1 MITQYPSKEDMN
13 NFKTELMPGEKSI
26 INKLVNFF
34 QNKKDRNAEI
44 YIQPN
49 INGLHPDI
57 IVLEKDCKVW
67 IVEVK
72 DYHLQHYNITK
83 KGWQL
88 KRDNNI
94 YQKFPFRQV
103 SNYKK
108 CFYELLCPELAIRLV
123 QNEKNYGLIKNV
135 VYFHNITKKEE
146 LKRKEQK
153 CLQGDKDLKY
163 TEYLFS
169 DSDDADFE
177 KCFSK
182 YLNGILPLQENE
194 YDTLT
199 RFLQPLDFQTRK
211 NISYSKQQQEIIDNE
226 NKRQKIYGAA
236 GAGKTL
242 VLAKRAVNFLEKSNW
257 NSHILILTYNISLIN
272 YIRDRIREILPI
284 TYKKNKDAITIL
296 NYHQFIKTAI
306 IDYVINKKDSKEE
319 LDFFNDVN
327 AFEKAGAQTKKY
339 DAVFIDE
346 AQDYKESWFQ
356 ILNKYFLKSDGEMF
370 VVADPKQN
378 IYDRAVDV
386 KDKMPTIPRSPGQW
400 NQSLTKGYR
409 FVSDNIV
416 ELLNS
421 FAKTFF
427 SAKYNVIPIELQ
439 KNSKNA
445 SQTELNLVDIKYKKV
460 SHNKLTETLL
470 NIYDGFRTRK
480 IHPNEIA
487 FVSNTQNYLFNFD
500 YNLRNKTKEETT
512 TSFLQKEYRSKIK
525 DKYRSGKEQY
535 CKNLSIKDAFAKY
548 INVLKSKGVDIREK
562 GLTNILSQLE
572 QDSYF
577 ENDIVKEFKKYR
589 ENRIVTK
596 DSSDFLKMLDKD
608 IIEKRVELADR
619 PFKFNFYPNSS
630 LVKISTIH
638 SFKGFEIPYLVLVI
652 SPIYKNGKVYTD
664 LPINTIFELLYT
676 GLSRGIKS
684 LTIVNAVE
692 VAEIDSFFQEN
703 KHLFNCFNNE
713 KVA

>member
-1 MITQYPSKEDMN
+1 MITQYPDKEEMN

-34 QNKKDRNAEI
+34 QNKKDRNVEI

-57 IVLEKDCKVW
+57 IVLEKNCKVW

-72 DYHLQHYNITK
+72 DYHLKHYNITK
-83 KGWQL
+83 NGWQL
-88 KRDNNI
+88 KRDNNV

-103 SNYKK
+103 SNYKR

-123 QNEKNYGLIKNV
+123 QDEKNYGLIKNV
-135 VYFHNITKKEE
+135 VYFHNITKNED
-146 LKRKEQK
+146 LKNREQK
-153 CLQGDKDLKY
+153 CLSGDKDLKY

-169 DSDDADFE
+169 DSDNTDFE
-177 KCFSK
+177 KCFSMN
-182 YLNGILPLQENE
+182 LNGILPLQEKE

-199 RFLQPLDFQTRK
+199 RFLQPLDFQKRI
-211 NISYSKQQQEIIDNE
+211 NISYSKQQQEIIDNK

-242 VLAKRAVNFLEKSNW
+242 VLAKRAVNFLENSNW

-284 TYKKNKDAITIL
+284 TYKKNKDSVTVL
-296 NYHQFIKTAI
+296 NYHQFIKTAV
-306 IDYVINKKDSKEE
+306 IDYVDKKNITGD

-327 AFEKAGAQTKKY
+327 AFETIGAQTKKY

-346 AQDYKESWFQ
+346 AQDYNESWFQ
-356 ILNKYFLKSDGEMF
+356 ILNKYFLKSDGELF
-370 VVADPKQN
+370 IVADPKQN
-378 IYDRAVDV
+378 IYDRAVDSR
-386 KDKMPTIPRSPGQW
+386 DKMPKIPNSPGRW

-409 FVSDNIV
+409 FVSNNIV

-427 SAKYNVIPIELQ
+427 SAKYNVIPIESQNDL
-439 KNSKNA
+439 KKS

-460 SHNKLTETLL
+460 NYNKLTETLL
-470 NIYDGFRTRK
+470 NIYDDFRTKK

-500 YNLRNKTKEETT
+500 YNLRKKTKEYTT

-525 DKYRSGKEQY
+525 NRLKKEKYF
-535 CKNLSIKDAFAKY
+535 KNLSVKDAFKKY
-548 INVLKSKGVDIREK
+548 INFLKEKGVDVHENK
-562 GLTNILSQLE
+562 FETILSQLE
-572 QDSYF
+572 KDSCF

-589 ENRIVTK
+589 ENKFITK

-608 IIEKRVELADR
+608 IREKRVEKADR

-630 LVKISTIH
+630 LLKISTIH

-652 SPIYKNGKVYTD
+652 SPIYKDGKVYTD

-676 GLSRGIKS
+676 GLSRGIKN
-684 LTIVNAVE
+684 LTIVNAAE
-692 VAEIDSFFQEN
+692 VKEIDSFFQKN
-703 KHLFNCFNNE
+703 KSLLNCFGSEN
-713 KVA
+713 VA

>member
-1 MITQYPSKEDMN
+1 MITQYPGKEEMN

-34 QNKKDRNAEI
+34 QNKKDRNVEI

-57 IVLEKDCKVW
+57 IVLEKNCKVW

-72 DYHLQHYNITK
+72 DYHLKHYNITK
-83 KGWQL
+83 NGWQL
-88 KRDNNI
+88 KRDNNV

-103 SNYKK
+103 SNYKR

-123 QNEKNYGLIKNV
+123 QDEKNYGLIKNV
-135 VYFHNITKKEE
+135 VYFHNITKNED
-146 LKRKEQK
+146 LKNREQK
-153 CLQGDKDLKY
+153 CLSGDKDLKY

-169 DSDDADFE
+169 DSDNTDFE
-177 KCFSK
+177 KCFSMN
-182 YLNGILPLQENE
+182 LNGILPLQEKE

-199 RFLQPLDFQTRK
+199 RFLQPLDFQKRI
-211 NISYSKQQQEIIDNE
+211 NISYSKQQQEIIDNK

-242 VLAKRAVNFLEKSNW
+242 VLAKRAVNFLENSNW

-284 TYKKNKDAITIL
+284 TYKKNKDSITVL
-296 NYHQFIKTAI
+296 NYHQFIKTAV
-306 IDYVINKKDSKEE
+306 IDYVDKKNITGD

-327 AFEKAGAQTKKY
+327 AFETIGAQTKKY

-346 AQDYKESWFQ
+346 AQDYNESWFQ
-356 ILNKYFLKSDGEMF
+356 ILNKYFLKTDGELF
-370 VVADPKQN
+370 IVADPKQN
-378 IYDRAVDV
+378 IYDRAVDSR
-386 KDKMPTIPRSPGQW
+386 DKMPKIPNSPGRW

-409 FVSDNIV
+409 FVSNNIV

-427 SAKYNVIPIELQ
+427 SAKYNVIPIESQNDL
-439 KNSKNA
+439 KKS

-460 SHNKLTETLL
+460 NYNKLTETLL
-470 NIYDGFRTRK
+470 NIYDDFRTKK

-500 YNLRNKTKEETT
+500 YNLRKKTKEYTT

-525 DKYRSGKEQY
+525 NRLKKEKYF
-535 CKNLSIKDAFAKY
+535 KNLSVKDAFKKY
-548 INVLKSKGVDIREK
+548 INFLKEKGVDVHENK
-562 GLTNILSQLE
+562 FETILSQLE
-572 QDSYF
+572 KDSCF

-589 ENRIVTK
+589 ENKFITK
-596 DSSDFLKMLDKD
+596 DSSNFLKMLDKD
-608 IIEKRVELADR
+608 IREKRVEKADR

-630 LVKISTIH
+630 LLKISTIH

-652 SPIYKNGKVYTD
+652 SPIYKGGKVYTD

-676 GLSRGIKS
+676 GLSRGIKN
-684 LTIVNAVE
+684 LTIVNAAE
-692 VAEIDSFFQEN
+692 VKEIDSFFQKNKSLLNYFGIEN
-703 KHLFNCFNNE
+703 
-713 KVA
+713 VA

>member
-1 MITQYPSKEDMN
+1 MITQYPGKEEMN

-57 IVLEKDCKVW
+57 IVLEKNCKVW

-72 DYHLQHYNITK
+72 DYHLKHYNITK
-83 KGWQL
+83 NGWQL
-88 KRDNNI
+88 KRDNNV

-103 SNYKK
+103 SNYKR

-123 QNEKNYGLIKNV
+123 QDEKNYGLIKNV
-135 VYFHNITKKEE
+135 VYFHNITKNED
-146 LKRKEQK
+146 LKNREQK
-153 CLQGDKDLKY
+153 CLSGDKDLKY

-169 DSDDADFE
+169 DSDNTDFE
-177 KCFSK
+177 KCFSMN
-182 YLNGILPLQENE
+182 LNGILPLQEKE

-199 RFLQPLDFQTRK
+199 RFLQPLDFQKRI
-211 NISYSKQQQEIIDNE
+211 NISYSKQQQEIIDNK

-242 VLAKRAVNFLEKSNW
+242 VLAKRAVNFLENSNW

-284 TYKKNKDAITIL
+284 TYKKNKDSITVL
-296 NYHQFIKTAI
+296 NYHQFIKTAV
-306 IDYVINKKDSKEE
+306 IDYVDKKNITGD

-327 AFEKAGAQTKKY
+327 AFETIGAQTKKY

-346 AQDYKESWFQ
+346 AQDYNESWFQ
-356 ILNKYFLKSDGEMF
+356 ILNKYFLKTDGELF
-370 VVADPKQN
+370 IVADPKQN
-378 IYDRAVDV
+378 IYDRAVDSR
-386 KDKMPTIPRSPGQW
+386 DKMPKIPNSPGRW

-409 FVSDNIV
+409 FVSNNIV

-427 SAKYNVIPIELQ
+427 FAKYNVIPIESQNDL
-439 KNSKNA
+439 KKS

-460 SHNKLTETLL
+460 NYNKLTETLL
-470 NIYDGFRTRK
+470 NIYDDFRTKK

-500 YNLRNKTKEETT
+500 YNLRKKTKEYTT

-525 DKYRSGKEQY
+525 NRLKKEKYF
-535 CKNLSIKDAFAKY
+535 KNLSVKDAFKKY
-548 INVLKSKGVDIREK
+548 INFLKEKGVDVHENK
-562 GLTNILSQLE
+562 FETILSQLE
-572 QDSYF
+572 KDSCF

-589 ENRIVTK
+589 ENKFITK

-608 IIEKRVELADR
+608 IREKRVEKADR
-619 PFKFNFYPNSS
+619 PFKFNFY
-630 LVKISTIH
+630 
-638 SFKGFEIPYLVLVI
+638 
-652 SPIYKNGKVYTD
+652 
-664 LPINTIFELLYT
+664 
-676 GLSRGIKS
+676 
-684 LTIVNAVE
+684 
-692 VAEIDSFFQEN
+692 
-703 KHLFNCFNNE
+703 
-713 KVA
+713 

>member
-1 MITQYPSKEDMN
+1 MITQYPGKEEMN

-57 IVLEKDCKVW
+57 IVLEKNCKVW

-72 DYHLQHYNITK
+72 DYHLKHYNITK
-83 KGWQL
+83 NGWQL
-88 KRDNNI
+88 KRDNNV

-103 SNYKK
+103 SNYKR

-123 QNEKNYGLIKNV
+123 QDEKNYGLIKNV
-135 VYFHNITKKEE
+135 VYFHNITKNED
-146 LKRKEQK
+146 LKNREQK
-153 CLQGDKDLKY
+153 CLSGDKDLKY

-169 DSDDADFE
+169 DSDNTDFE
-177 KCFSK
+177 KCFSMN
-182 YLNGILPLQENE
+182 LNGILPLQEKE

-199 RFLQPLDFQTRK
+199 RFLQPLDFQKRI
-211 NISYSKQQQEIIDNE
+211 NISYSKQQQEIIDNK

-242 VLAKRAVNFLEKSNW
+242 VLAKRAVNFLENSNW

-284 TYKKNKDAITIL
+284 TYKKNKDSITVL
-296 NYHQFIKTAI
+296 NYHQFIKTAV
-306 IDYVINKKDSKEE
+306 IDYVDKKNITGD

-327 AFEKAGAQTKKY
+327 AFETIGAQTKKY

-346 AQDYKESWFQ
+346 AQDYNESWFQ
-356 ILNKYFLKSDGEMF
+356 ILNKYFLKTDGELF
-370 VVADPKQN
+370 IVADPKQN
-378 IYDRAVDV
+378 IYDRAVDSR
-386 KDKMPTIPRSPGQW
+386 DKMPKIPNSPGRW

-409 FVSDNIV
+409 FVSNNIV

-427 SAKYNVIPIELQ
+427 FAKYNVIPIESQNDL
-439 KNSKNA
+439 KKS

-460 SHNKLTETLL
+460 NYNKLTETLL
-470 NIYDGFRTRK
+470 NIYDDFRTKK

-500 YNLRNKTKEETT
+500 YNLRKKTKEYTT

-525 DKYRSGKEQY
+525 NRLKKEKYF
-535 CKNLSIKDAFAKY
+535 KNLSVKDAFKKY
-548 INVLKSKGVDIREK
+548 INFLKEKGVDVHENK
-562 GLTNILSQLE
+562 FETILSQLE
-572 QDSYF
+572 KDSCF

-589 ENRIVTK
+589 ENKFITK

-608 IIEKRVELADR
+608 IREKRVEKADR

-630 LVKISTIH
+630 LLKISTIH

-652 SPIYKNGKVYTD
+652 SPIYKGGKVYTD
-664 LPINTIFELLYT
+664 LPINTILSCCIPDYQEELK
-676 GLSRGIKS
+676 I
-684 LTIVNAVE
+684 
-692 VAEIDSFFQEN
+692 
-703 KHLFNCFNNE
+703 
-713 KVA
+713 

>member
-1 MITQYPSKEDMN
+1 MITQYPSKEEMN

-34 QNKKDRNAEI
+34 QNKKDRNVEI

-57 IVLEKDCKVW
+57 IVLEKNCKVW

-72 DYHLQHYNITK
+72 DYHLKHYNITK
-83 KGWQL
+83 NGWQL
-88 KRDNNI
+88 KRDNNV

-103 SNYKK
+103 SNYKR

-123 QNEKNYGLIKNV
+123 QDEKNYGLIKNV
-135 VYFHNITKKEE
+135 VYFHNITKNED
-146 LKRKEQK
+146 LKNREQK
-153 CLQGDKDLKY
+153 CLSGDKDLKY

-169 DSDDADFE
+169 DSDNTDFE
-177 KCFSK
+177 KCFSMN
-182 YLNGILPLQENE
+182 LNGILPLQEKE

-199 RFLQPLDFQTRK
+199 RFLQPLDFQKRI
-211 NISYSKQQQEIIDNE
+211 NISYSKQQQEIIDNK

-242 VLAKRAVNFLEKSNW
+242 VLAKRAVNFLENSNW

-284 TYKKNKDAITIL
+284 TYKKNKDSVTVL
-296 NYHQFIKTAI
+296 NYHQFIKTAV
-306 IDYVINKKDSKEE
+306 IDYVDKKNITGD

-327 AFEKAGAQTKKY
+327 AFETIGAQTKKY

-346 AQDYKESWFQ
+346 AQDYNESWFQ
-356 ILNKYFLKSDGEMF
+356 ILNKYFLKSDGELF
-370 VVADPKQN
+370 IVADPKQN
-378 IYDRAVDV
+378 IYDRAVDSR
-386 KDKMPTIPRSPGQW
+386 DKMPKIPNSPGRW

-409 FVSDNIV
+409 FVSNNIV

-427 SAKYNVIPIELQ
+427 SAKYNVIPIESQNDL
-439 KNSKNA
+439 KKS

-460 SHNKLTETLL
+460 NYNKLTETLL
-470 NIYDGFRTRK
+470 NIYDDFRVQK

-500 YNLRNKTKEETT
+500 YNLRKKTKEYTT

-525 DKYRSGKEQY
+525 NRLKKEKYF
-535 CKNLSIKDAFAKY
+535 KNLSVKDAFKKY
-548 INVLKSKGVDIREK
+548 INFLKEKGVDVHENK
-562 GLTNILSQLE
+562 FETILSQLE
-572 QDSYF
+572 KDSCF

-589 ENRIVTK
+589 ENKFITK

-608 IIEKRVELADR
+608 IREKRVEKADR

-630 LVKISTIH
+630 LLKISTIH

-652 SPIYKNGKVYTD
+652 SPIYKDGKVYTD

-676 GLSRGIKS
+676 GLSRGIKN
-684 LTIVNAVE
+684 LTIVNAAE
-692 VAEIDSFFQEN
+692 VKEIDSFFQKN
-703 KHLFNCFNNE
+703 KSLLNCFGSEN
-713 KVA
+713 VA

>member
-1 MITQYPSKEDMN
+1 MITQYPGKEDMN

-57 IVLEKDCKVW
+57 IVLEKNCKVW

-72 DYHLQHYNITK
+72 DYHLKHYNITK
-83 KGWQL
+83 NGWQL
-88 KRDNNI
+88 KRDNNV

-103 SNYKK
+103 SNYKR

-123 QNEKNYGLIKNV
+123 QDEKNYGLIKNV
-135 VYFHNITKKEE
+135 VYFHNITKNED
-146 LKRKEQK
+146 LKNREQK
-153 CLQGDKDLKY
+153 CLSGDKDLKY

-169 DSDDADFE
+169 DSDNTDFE
-177 KCFSK
+177 KCFSMN
-182 YLNGILPLQENE
+182 LNGILPLQEKE
-194 YDTLT
+194 YNTLT
-199 RFLQPLDFQTRK
+199 RFLQPLDFQKRI
-211 NISYSKQQQEIIDNE
+211 NISYSKQQQEIIDNK

-242 VLAKRAVNFLEKSNW
+242 VLAKRAVNFLENSNW

-284 TYKKNKDAITIL
+284 TYKKNKDSITVL
-296 NYHQFIKTAI
+296 NYHQFIKTAV
-306 IDYVINKKDSKEE
+306 IDYVDKKNITGD

-327 AFEKAGAQTKKY
+327 AFETIGAQTKKY

-346 AQDYKESWFQ
+346 AQDYNESWFQ
-356 ILNKYFLKSDGEMF
+356 ILNKYFLKTDGELF
-370 VVADPKQN
+370 IVADPKQN
-378 IYDRAVDV
+378 IYDRAVDSR
-386 KDKMPTIPRSPGQW
+386 DKMPKIPNSPGRW

-409 FVSDNIV
+409 FVSNNIV

-427 SAKYNVIPIELQ
+427 SVKYNVIPIESQNDL
-439 KNSKNA
+439 KKS
-445 SQTELNLVDIKYKKV
+445 SQTELKLVDIKYKKV
-460 SHNKLTETLL
+460 NYNKLTETLL
-470 NIYDGFRTRK
+470 NIYDDFRTQK

-500 YNLRNKTKEETT
+500 YNLRKKTKEYTT

-525 DKYRSGKEQY
+525 NRLNKEKYF
-535 CKNLSIKDAFAKY
+535 KNLSVKDAFKKY
-548 INVLKSKGVDIREK
+548 INFLKEKGVDIK
-562 GLTNILSQLE
+562 GNKFETILSQLE
-572 QDSYF
+572 KDSCF

-589 ENRIVTK
+589 ENKFITK

-608 IIEKRVELADR
+608 IREKRVEKADR

-630 LVKISTIH
+630 LLKISTIH

-652 SPIYKNGKVYTD
+652 SPIYKGGKVYTD

-676 GLSRGIKS
+676 GLSRGIKN
-684 LTIVNAVE
+684 LTIVNSAE
-692 VAEIDSFFQEN
+692 VKEIDSFFQKN
-703 KHLFNCFNNE
+703 KSLLNCFGSEN
-713 KVA
+713 VA